1 MARPNLWFEVR
12 DPLITKYAECIL
24 MNEANYYTYNTYI
37 HSSVSS
43 IADDRASAQFEKC
56 YIKFIL
62 WSTEYA
68 HIRLENLNTL
78 AFEYNK
84 VVVSWWQ

>member
-1 MARPNLWFEVR
+1 MKQ
-12 DPLITKYAECIL
+12 TT
-24 MNEANYYTYNTYI
+24 MYI
-37 HSSVSS
+37 PSISS
-43 IADDRASAQFEKC
+43 IADDRAGAQFQKC

-84 VVVSWWQ
+84 VVVSWWQY

>member
-1 MARPNLWFEVR
+1 MYFNEWSKL
-12 DPLITKYAECIL
+12 LYYA
-24 MNEANYYTYNTYI
+24 YI
-37 HSSVSS
+37 HSSLSS

-84 VVVSWWQ
+84 VEVSWWL